1 MGTSLSTWVSLLK
14 VLSGGHLSAGIM
26 ASKSASN
33 FARNWEKINKELT
46 CAMCKHLLDDP
57 KILPCLHSFCTSC
70 LKERSDKL
78 VQCPSCKSEV
88 LLSTR
93 AIEELPSHF
102 SAIRSVEIIRLL
114 EQVNNK
120 KGSTPIC
127 RNCNKGDMAVSVC
140 YRCKKYLCK
149 LCKDVH
155 RIETSEH
162 ILYSLNVLSTTTD
175 WIPWMLPSE
184 KAVEMCPIHPTKT
197 LEFYCKYEKVM
208 ICYNCTIERHKDHD
222 YDVISDA
229 KKILRETLPD
239 IQQLVG
245 EVENA
250 IANVKGRRKMV
261 STRKEENLKKLDD
274 TFRTLHA
281 ALDKRQKE
289 LKENI
294 TKTLQAKDK
303 NLEVQEDELCFLSS
317 QLKSCHSFI
326 EDKVQR
332 GVNQDVLAMN
342 KAMLERRDKLKEI
355 KNNTKLY
362 PVEQYPLPIKLK
374 DMDEVVNLISQL
386 TE

>member
-1 MGTSLSTWVSLLK
+1 
-14 VLSGGHLSAGIM
+14 M

-33 FARNWEKINKELT
+33 FASNWEKVKKELT

-70 LKERSDKL
+70 LKEKFDNSHL
-78 VQCPSCKSEV
+78 VHCPSCKSEV
-88 LLSTR
+88 LLSTLR

-102 SAIRSVEIIRLL
+102 SAILLVEITRLL
-114 EQVNNK
+114 EQV
-120 KGSTPIC
+120 
-127 RNCNKGDMAVSVC
+127 
-140 YRCKKYLCK
+140 
-149 LCKDVH
+149 
-155 RIETSEH
+155 
-162 ILYSLNVLSTTTD
+162 
-175 WIPWMLPSE
+175 E
-184 KAVEMCPIHPTKT
+184 KAVEMCPIHPSKP
-197 LEFYCKYEKVM
+197 LEFYCKCKKVM
-208 ICYNCTIERHKDHD
+208 ICYNCTTKKHKNHD
-222 YDVISDA
+222 YDAVSDVE
-229 KKILRETLPD
+229 KTLREALPD

-250 IANVKGRRKMV
+250 IANVKGRRKVV

-281 ALDKRQKE
+281 ALDRRQKE

-303 NLEVQEDELCFLSS
+303 NLEVQEDELCFLLSH
-317 QLKSCHSFI
+317 LKGCHSFI

-332 GVNQDVLAMN
+332 GVNQDVLAT
-342 KAMLERRDKLKEI
+342 KRSMLVRDKLKEV